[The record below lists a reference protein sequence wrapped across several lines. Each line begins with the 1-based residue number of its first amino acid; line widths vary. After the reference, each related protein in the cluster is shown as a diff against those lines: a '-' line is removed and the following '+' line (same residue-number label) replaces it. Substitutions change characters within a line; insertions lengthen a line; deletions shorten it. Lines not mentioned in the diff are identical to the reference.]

1 MRILDLLR
9 MSSANLWK
17 RKVRTLLTIL
27 GVVIGTASIVVM
39 VSLGLG
45 LNKATMEDIEQYGG
59 LTTIEVRE
67 GRGDS
72 SSYTT
77 YSIGGGGSVT
87 FSSDSG
93 SSSSKDKVMRLDDAA
108 VSLLESLDHVENVY
122 PVLQLN
128 IVAKY
133 GQYVDDYMTIQGMT
147 PEGLQAL
154 NIEIG
159 DGKLPLDDKELQFFF
174 GNRVAADFYNPRT
187 YEYPYYDK
195 GVFAVD
201 FMKDSV
207 FFIFDQDAYYASQ
220 NSGSSGRDGD
230 STTTPPKKYLIPT
243 AGVEK
248 QSEDGRYSAN
258 GYNVYCNLDALT
270 ATLKRV
276 FRNKAIPGQ
285 PTTSNGKPYK
295 DLFYSVL
302 KVNVDDIDNM
312 IAVQE
317 QIQAL
322 GYEASSNIEWIESTQ
337 KQYANIQAML
347 GGIGAISLLVAAI
360 GITNT
365 MMMSIYERTK
375 EIGVI
380 KVLGCSLKNIKQMF
394 LVEAAFIGLIG
405 GIIGNILSFL
415 ISFVI
420 NFLTGNGAAM
430 GIDGNIS
437 YIPWWLVI
445 LSMGFAMLVGV
456 AAGYFPAL
464 RAMRLSPLA
473 AIRSE

>member
-154 NIEIG
+154 NIES
-159 DGKLPLDDKELQFFF
+159 ETVSCRWMTRSCSFF
-174 GNRVAADFYNPRT
+174 T
-187 YEYPYYDK
+187 
-195 GVFAVD
+195 
-201 FMKDSV
+201 
-207 FFIFDQDAYYASQ
+207 
-220 NSGSSGRDGD
+220 
-230 STTTPPKKYLIPT
+230 
-243 AGVEK
+243 
-248 QSEDGRYSAN
+248 
-258 GYNVYCNLDALT
+258 
-270 ATLKRV
+270 
-276 FRNKAIPGQ
+276 
-285 PTTSNGKPYK
+285 
-295 DLFYSVL
+295 
-302 KVNVDDIDNM
+302 
-312 IAVQE
+312 
-317 QIQAL
+317 
-322 GYEASSNIEWIESTQ
+322 
-337 KQYANIQAML
+337 
-347 GGIGAISLLVAAI
+347 
-360 GITNT
+360 
-365 MMMSIYERTK
+365 
-375 EIGVI
+375 EIGLRQI
-380 KVLGCSLKNIKQMF
+380 FIIREPMNIPIMIRVYLQS
-394 LVEAAFIGLIG
+394 
-405 GIIGNILSFL
+405 IL
-415 ISFVI
+415 
-420 NFLTGNGAAM
+420 
-430 GIDGNIS
+430 
-437 YIPWWLVI
+437 
-445 LSMGFAMLVGV
+445 
-456 AAGYFPAL
+456 
-464 RAMRLSPLA
+464 
-473 AIRSE
+473 